1 MELKGASVWLSG
13 IFRSS
18 NSTISTCGDDWIVT
32 SKSTASASRKAAFR
46 GNLSTKKLVD
56 CAMTHDRRAKSKN
69 DTKSDDRDFMVTV
82 GAFAINT
89 FPRNGCDSMM
99 SLKLLHTDDVA
110 QTTTIR

>member
-1 MELKGASVWLSG
+1 
-13 IFRSS
+13 
-18 NSTISTCGDDWIVT
+18 
-32 SKSTASASRKAAFR
+32 
-46 GNLSTKKLVD
+46 
-56 CAMTHDRRAKSKN
+56 MTHDRRAKSKN